1 MNYGYARVSTK
12 EQKLDRQ
19 IEEFKKYP
27 IDKIFADK
35 KSGISF
41 ERASYRSLIRTLKK
55 GDRVYILSLDRLGR
69 DYEGIQK
76 EWRLITQIK
85 QCDIVVLDMPILN
98 TKSQVEGLD
107 GKFISNIV
115 LNILSYVSQKERE
128 KIKERQEQGIKC
140 AKEKGVKFG
149 RPKIELTPKQSEIIK
164 KFISGGYKNCCTE
177 AINESGLSRGT
188 FYRKV
193 QSIKGEQK

>member
-35 KSGISF
+35 KSGINF
-41 ERASYRSLIRTLKK
+41 ERVAYRSLIRALKK
-55 GDRVYILSLDRLGR
+55 GDCVYILSLDRLGR

-76 EWRLITQIK
+76 QWRLITQIK

-140 AKEKGVKFG
+140 AKEKGIKFG

-164 KFISGGYKNCCTE
+164 KIISGGYKTCME

-193 QSIKGEQK
+193 NLLKEN